1 MVKNSRATTRTGG
14 LLPLNLPQ
22 PAAVDAD
29 VHERPAAMLLNGS
42 LQPVVAIRDQW
53 RIDDE
58 WWRGEISRQ
67 YFLVEFAGGIRLTV
81 FQDLVTGEWYTQQYT
96 APVRLQAG

>member
-1 MVKNSRATTRTGG
+1 MVKDPRTTTSTGG

-29 VHERPAAMLLNGS
+29 AYDQPAAMLLRGR
-42 LQPVVAIRDQW
+42 LQPVVAIHDRW

-67 YFLVEFAGGIRLTV
+67 YFVVECENGIRVTV

-96 APVRLQAG
+96 PPARLAG